1 MRLID
6 FDKLT
11 ETVKECSGS
20 WTLPQQEGAELMLDI
35 AEYLAE
41 EKEDYAPVRHG
52 KWLGYEPYGEVFSVV
67 CSACGK
73 RFYFET
79 TKVSH
84 EYCPKCGAKMDGGA
98 DDEIN

>member
-35 AEYLAE
+35 AEFLAE
-41 EKEDYAPVRHG
+41 DKPIFCIQREEFKGTEDTCDKWQEKHKERN
-52 KWLGYEPYGEVFSVV
+52 
-67 CSACGK
+67 C
-73 RFYFET
+73 
-79 TKVSH
+79 
-84 EYCPKCGAKMDGGA
+84 
-98 DDEIN
+98 